1 MPTQNPWAWAW
12 APNVG
17 LWSPLHY
24 RMFSFNLN
32 QRYLHFLP
40 SASRTHPLYLLMPML
55 VHLWPF
61 SLCIHSFT
69 LILAHQMVIGLLAL
83 MWFHSLLM
91 LTLFSIYLSLILTPI
106 LSYHQDTLPVLL
118 DYLLRFSLTSDSY
131 IAHNSLQLFELS
143 FTQLLLIQP
152 LVDIA

>member
-1 MPTQNPWAWAW
+1 MIVQ
-12 APNVG
+12 
-17 LWSPLHY
+17 LWS
-24 RMFSFNLN
+24 FN
-32 QRYLHFLP
+32 FF
-40 SASRTHPLYLLMPML
+40 T
-55 VHLWPF
+55 
-61 SLCIHSFT
+61 HSFT
-69 LILAHQMVIGLLAL
+69 LILTHQMVIALLAL

-152 LVDIA
+152 SCRYCIVHLEVLNIKCLCPYFKVGERYLGAALGKVGTIIHEHTSY